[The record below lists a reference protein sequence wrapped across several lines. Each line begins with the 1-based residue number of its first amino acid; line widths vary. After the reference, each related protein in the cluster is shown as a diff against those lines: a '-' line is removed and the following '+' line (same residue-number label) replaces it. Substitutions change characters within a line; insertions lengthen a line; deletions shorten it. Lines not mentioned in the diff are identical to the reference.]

1 MLRYL
6 TAGESHGEALVA
18 FLSGM
23 PAGLKIDQTFVNR
36 ELWRRQQGYGRGG
49 RMRIERDTAHI
60 LSGVRHGHTIGSPI
74 AMSLA
79 NNDWQNWT
87 ESLPVAEGD
96 PAKHKRVASPRPGHA
111 DLAGALKYNFP
122 EARYVLERASA
133 RESAARVAL
142 CAIAK
147 LFLHKL
153 GIEVLSHVVTTGA
166 ITLPDQVPWEK
177 IRALHG
183 REEVLLNCADPEAE
197 QRMKEE
203 VDKVLKTGDS
213 LGGVFEVVAH
223 QVPPGLGTYVQWDE
237 RLDALLAAAVMSLQ
251 AVKAVEIGAGVAAA
265 FAPGSAVHDEIG
277 YTASSGYTA
286 FSRTRNNA
294 GGIEGGVS
302 NGQEIRVRGYLKPI
316 STLRRPLQS
325 VDFSTREPVKAAYE
339 RSDVCVVPAAGVAA
353 EAMVAL
359 TLARSALEKFGG
371 DSMIETL
378 RSRHCLRRRAAK
390 AHRRHVRVDV
400 CRPRRRPRRPANR
413 HRPPHRCH
421 RRHLQG
427 RSRRQTRPYQSR
439 NYSYR
444 GPPLPERRMPQHPRF
459 SRERISPQQSHGS
472 RPGRSWQSL

>member
-1 MLRYL
+1 MLRYF

-23 PAGLKIDQTFVNR
+23 PAGLKIDQTFLDR

-49 RMRIERDTAHI
+49 RMKIERDTAHI
-60 LSGVRHGHTIGSPI
+60 LSGVRQGMTIGSPI
-74 AMSLA
+74 SVQLE
-79 NNDWQNWT
+79 NRDWKNWQ
-87 ESLPVAEGD
+87 ESLPVGEGD

-142 CAIAK
+142 GAIAK
-147 LFLHKL
+147 LFLHEL

-166 ITLPDQVPWEK
+166 VTLPDQVPWEK
-177 IRALHG
+177 IRALYA
-183 REEVLLNCADPEAE
+183 REDVLLNCADPEAE

-371 DSMIETL
+371 DSMVETL
-378 RSRHCLRRRAAK
+378 RNFHGYCEQLK
-390 AHRRHVRVDV
+390 
-400 CRPRRRPRRPANR
+400 
-413 HRPPHRCH
+413 
-421 RRHLQG
+421 
-427 RSRRQTRPYQSR
+427 
-439 NYSYR
+439 NY
-444 GPPLPERRMPQHPRF
+444 
-459 SRERISPQQSHGS
+459 
-472 RPGRSWQSL
+472 